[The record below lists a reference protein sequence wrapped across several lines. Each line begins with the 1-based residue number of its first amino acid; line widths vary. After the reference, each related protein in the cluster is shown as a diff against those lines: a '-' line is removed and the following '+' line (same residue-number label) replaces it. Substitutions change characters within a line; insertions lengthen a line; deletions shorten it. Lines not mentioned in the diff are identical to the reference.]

1 MMNTALNTF
10 LSSITTLKSHI
21 DNIGRKNDI
30 LDRTYG
36 LPCAGQDIK
45 DDISDLQSKRNSEK
59 QFDYTVA
66 IISLYGQ
73 YETFVEQIIKEYLKE
88 LKQENFTFSQL
99 PLKLQECYFAKSIK
113 LYPKLEWEKYN
124 HLNTKIISKS
134 LDDALNKDML
144 NLLPEAFYTNAG
156 NYKIGVLADCMT
168 DLGVENLKQTICKY
182 PPLQS
187 YFIGK
192 HGAGF
197 CVDGKDDDILFG
209 LLDEVV
215 DTRNKIGHTGKVDEI
230 KDKTYID
237 DMNTYFESLGM
248 SLNMLLQDI
257 IFLLKWNVN
266 TEPSYAPSNVFN
278 KNNVV
283 GFCGVKMEMHLG
295 QTYLCKNPAGF
306 YPGYIQS
313 KVLGIQERNV
323 DFINYYLREDNPHG
337 VGMKVSHHASTGC
350 LFKFLR

>member
-10 LSSITTLKSHI
+10 LSSISTLKTYL
-21 DNIGRKNDI
+21 DNIERKNDI
-30 LDRTYG
+30 LDKTYG
-36 LPCAGQDIK
+36 LPCTGKDIK
-45 DDISDLQSKRNSEK
+45 DGILDLQSKRNPEK
-59 QFDYTVA
+59 QFDYSVA

-88 LKQENFTFSQL
+88 LKQENFSFGQL
-99 PLKLQECYFAKSIK
+99 PQKLQECYFAKSIK

-134 LDDALNKDML
+134 LDDALNKDAV

-168 DLGVENLKQTICKY
+168 DLGVENLKQTVCKY

-187 YFIGK
+187 YFIRK

-197 CVDGKDDDILFG
+197 NVDGKSDDFLFG

-230 KDKTYID
+230 KDKTYVD
-237 DMNTYFESLGM
+237 DMNTYFECFGK
-248 SLNMLLQDI
+248 SLNMLLQDT
-257 IFLLKWNVN
+257 IFQLKWNSSAV
-266 TEPSYAPSNVFN
+266 PSFAPSNVFN
-278 KNNVV
+278 NIDVV
-283 GFCGVKMEMHLG
+283 GFSGVKMEIHLG
-295 QTYLCKNPAGF
+295 QSYLCKNPAGF
-306 YPGYIQS
+306 YPVYVQS
-313 KVLGIQERNV
+313 KVLGIQARNV
-323 DFINYYLREDNPHG
+323 DFINYYLREDNPYG
-337 VGMKVSHHASTGC
+337 VGMKVNHHSSPGC
-350 LFKFLR
+350 SFKFLR

>member
-10 LSSITTLKSHI
+10 LSSITTLKTYL
-21 DNIGRKNDI
+21 DNIEKKNNI
-30 LDRTYG
+30 LDKAYG

-59 QFDYTVA
+59 QFDYSVA

-88 LKQENFTFSQL
+88 LKQENFSFSQL
-99 PLKLQECYFAKSIK
+99 PPKLQECYFAKSIK
-113 LYPKLEWEKYN
+113 LHPKLEWEKYN

-134 LDDALNKDML
+134 LDDTLNKDVL

-156 NYKIGVLADCMT
+156 NYKIGVLADCMS
-168 DLGVENLKQTICKY
+168 DLGVENLKQVICKY
-182 PPLQS
+182 PPLHS
-187 YFIGK
+187 YFVGK

-197 CVDGKDDDILFG
+197 NVDGKEEYVLFG

-230 KDKTYID
+230 KDKTYLD
-237 DMNTYFESLGM
+237 DMSIYFERFGK
-248 SLNMLLQDI
+248 SLNLLLQDTI
-257 IFLLKWNVN
+257 SQLKWDACK
-266 TEPSYAPSNVFN
+266 EPSFTPSNVFN
-278 KNNVV
+278 NIEVV
-283 GFCGVKMEMHLG
+283 GFRGVKMEMHLG

-306 YPGYIQS
+306 YPLYIQS
-313 KVLGIQERNV
+313 KVLGIQEQNV
-323 DFINYYLREDNPHG
+323 GFINYYLREDNPHG
-337 VGMKVSHHASTGC
+337 VGIKVNHHTSTGC
-350 LFKFLR
+350 SFKFLK